1 VNTRFKF
8 KLLTTAALLACV
20 FLFQAAAFAQTSR
33 GTVSGVVTDPQGA
46 AVAGANVSILDTQTN
61 LTRTTTTNGE
71 GFYRF
76 DAVDLGNHTLTVNA
90 PGFGEM
96 VKTNLI
102 VSAGLT
108 STVDAQ
114 LAVGQQ
120 SITIDVTAEGGA
132 IIQTEAPVRGGNI
145 STTQVTEL
153 PFAGR
158 NPTALALTLPGVT
171 TNRTGVGVSTF
182 VVNGARGRSNNFLI
196 DGTEN
201 NDISVAGQGFQITN
215 PDAIQ
220 EVSVQTSNFDA
231 EFGRAGGAVVNVITK
246 PGTNEFHGT
255 LSYLL
260 DSRVD
265 DAITSSESRDPN
277 IASNGLPFGIENI
290 FSGTFGGPLFLPKF
304 GEGGKSYSSGR
315 SRTFFF
321 GAYQEDRVRAVAS
334 ATTLV
339 TPTAAGRATLRSVFA
354 PGASANVD
362 ALLNFTANTVGSG
375 GAFFVPLGVAPGAA
389 GTSSTTC
396 SAAGVAAAG
405 NRPCVQFGTFVL
417 QQPFLNTDK
426 QGQIRID
433 HKVSETNQFSSRF
446 LFDRNDIPGASPYF
460 PGFGADQANRYYNF
474 LIADTQV
481 FSPVF
486 TNETRVAYNRIVLSF
501 PLEDPG
507 GPAGTFPRISI
518 GSGISALGASTSFP
532 QGRTANNYVV
542 QDTATYVRGDH
553 TFRGGVD
560 FLRQISTQAAP
571 FAPRGIIT
579 YGASNGYSSFG
590 NFVDNFGGS
599 SGSVQKDFGSAVYF
613 PQLYRTA
620 AFFQDRWKAS
630 DALTL
635 TLGARY
641 EYFGTPFNTLRTPA
655 FTGLFNVN
663 PVTLTGPFSQPN
675 QVQADR
681 NNWAPTIGVAY
692 APSYTNGLLGGFFG
706 ERKSVIRAGY
716 QIGYDSFFNNIA
728 SNAATSSPNLISTLL
743 NSQATTGS
751 PRGTSSF
758 SAQFPA
764 VPNLNARSGQTL
776 IAPNLVNPYYQR
788 FSLGMQRELPY
799 NMVMDISYV
808 GSRGV
813 KLYINE
819 DANPLVR
826 PELRILPSGYTGPT
840 LCTIGGTITAA
851 QATPGFPAGSPCP
864 ITGRLDNL
872 QGGRTVRTN
881 GGASTY
887 HSGQLEVRRRFVN
900 HFLVTGSYTWSKL
913 ISNAD
918 EVFATGVAGSA
929 ASFFAVP
936 AVFGGDR
943 LDRALSQNDRTHRA
957 AFTYVIDSPW
967 FNDQRGFVGHALGG
981 WQVSGVTTFE
991 SGQPFSVLNLL
1002 DADGIG
1008 GNNDRPTFNPNGQR
1022 GVRAIPTVD
1031 TRATITVN
1039 NATVANPNFGAIT
1052 GYTNPETGQPIDPNT
1067 AQFIVNPAF
1076 IIGAPMSVARVGNL
1090 GRNTER
1096 SPGINNW
1103 NVNLIKRTNVSE
1115 NVRLEFR
1122 TEFYN
1127 IFNHPQYLT
1136 GSVSPFSPTGGLV
1149 NSNANT
1155 ATVGQFLNA
1164 AGTTTDAGGRVIR
1177 YQLKLIF

>member
-1 VNTRFKF
+1 MKTRLKF
-8 KLLTTAALLACV
+8 KLLTTATLLACV

-33 GTVSGVVTDPQGA
+33 GTVNGVVTDPQGA
-46 AVAGANVSILDTQTN
+46 SVAGANVTLLDTQTN
-61 LTRTTTTNGE
+61 LTRTATTNGE

-76 DAVDLGNHTLTVNA
+76 DAVDLGNHTVTINA

-96 VKTNLI
+96 IKTNVL
-102 VSAGLT
+102 VNAGQT

-114 LAVGQQ
+114 LAVGTQA
-120 SITIDVTAEGGA
+120 ITIDVTADAGA
-132 IIQTEAPVRGGNI
+132 AIQTEAPVRGGNI
-145 STTQVTEL
+145 STMQVTEL

-158 NPTALALTLPGVT
+158 NPTALALTLPGVS
-171 TNRTGVGVSTF
+171 TNRTGVGISTF

-215 PDAIQ
+215 PDAVQ
-220 EVSVQTSNFDA
+220 EVSIQTSNFDA
-231 EFGRAGGAVVNVITK
+231 EFGRAGGAVVNTITK
-246 PGTNEFHGT
+246 SGTNEFHGT

-265 DAITSSESRDPN
+265 DAITSSESRDPG
-277 IASNGLPFGIENI
+277 IAANGLPFGIENI

-304 GEGGKSYSSGR
+304 GEGGKSYSNGR
-315 SRTFFF
+315 DRTFFF
-321 GAYQEDRVRAVAS
+321 GAYQEDRIRSVAS
-334 ATTLV
+334 ATTVV
-339 TPTAAGRATLRSVFA
+339 TPTARGRDTLRSVFA
-354 PGASANVD
+354 PGASANID

-375 GAFFVPLGVAPGAA
+375 GAFFVPLGLAPGAP

-396 SAAGVAAAG
+396 SATGVAAAG
-405 NRPCVQFGTFVL
+405 NRPCVEFGSFVL
-417 QQPFLNTDK
+417 TQPVLVTDK

-433 HKVSETNQFSSRF
+433 HRFSDNNQFSSRF
-446 LFDRNDIPGASPYF
+446 LFDRTDAPNASVSF
-460 PGFGADQANRYYNF
+460 PGFGADQTNRYYNF

-481 FSPVF
+481 LSPVI
-486 TNETRVAYNRIVLSF
+486 TNETRVAYNRIVLFF
-501 PLEDPG
+501 PLQDPG
-507 GPAGTFPRISI
+507 GPAGTFPRITI
-518 GSGISALGASTSFP
+518 GSGISALGASNSFP

-571 FAPRGIIT
+571 FSPRGLFT
-579 YGASNGYSSFG
+579 YAASNGYSSFG
-590 NFVDNFGGS
+590 NFADNFSGN
-599 SGSVQKDFGSAVYF
+599 SGSVTRDFGSAVYF

-620 AFFQDRWKAS
+620 AFFQDRWKTT

-635 TLGARY
+635 TLGVRY

-663 PVTLTGPFSQPN
+663 PVTLTGPFSEPN

-681 NNWAPTIGVAY
+681 NNWAPTIGVAW
-692 APSYTNGLLGGFFG
+692 APSYEKGLLGGFFG
-706 ERKSVIRAGY
+706 EHKSVIRAGY

-728 SNAATSSPNLISTLL
+728 SNAATSSPNLISTTI
-743 NSQATTGS
+743 TTQTTVAN
-751 PRGTSSF
+751 PRGLANF
-758 SAQFPA
+758 SAQVPT

-788 FSLGMQRELPY
+788 FSLGMQRELPFKV
-799 NMVMDISYV
+799 VMDISYV

-819 DANPLVR
+819 DANPSVR

-840 LCTIGGTITAA
+840 NCTIGGTITAA

-872 QGGRTVRTN
+872 QGGRTIRTN
-881 GGASTY
+881 GGGSTY
-887 HSGQLEVRRRFVN
+887 HSGQLEVRRRFAN
-900 HFLVTGSYTWSKL
+900 NFLVTGAYTWSKL
-913 ISNAD
+913 ITNAD
-918 EVFATGVAGSA
+918 EVFATGVATSA
-929 ASFFAVP
+929 ASVFAVP
-936 AVFGGDR
+936 AIFGGDR

-967 FNDQRGFVGHALGG
+967 FRDQRGFAGHALGG
-981 WQVSGVTTFE
+981 WQVSGVTSFE
-991 SGQPFSVLNLL
+991 SGQPFTVLNLL

-1008 GNNDRPTFNPNGQR
+1008 GNNDRPTFNPLGQR
-1022 GVRAIPTVD
+1022 GVRAIPVVD
-1031 TRATITVN
+1031 AT
-1039 NATVANPNFGAIT
+1039 GAILR
-1052 GYTNPETGQPIDPNT
+1052 YTNPETGATIDPLT
-1067 AQFIVNPAF
+1067 AQFIVNPAYV
-1076 IIGAPMSVARVGNL
+1076 IGGSGSVPRVGNL

-1115 NVRLEFR
+1115 NVKVEFR

-1136 GSVSPFSPTGGLV
+1136 GSVSPFSPTGGTV
-1149 NSNANT
+1149 TSNANT
-1155 ATVGQFLNA
+1155 ATVGQFLNP
-1164 AGTTTDAGGRVIR
+1164 AGTTTDGGGRVIR

>member
-1 VNTRFKF
+1 MKTRF
-8 KLLTTAALLACV
+8 KLLTTAALLACI

-33 GTVSGVVTDPQGA
+33 GTVNGVVTDPQGA
-46 AVAGANVSILDTQTN
+46 AVAGANVSLLDTQTN
-61 LTRTTTTNGE
+61 LTRTATTNGE

-76 DAVDLGNHTLTVNA
+76 DAVDLGNHTVTINA

-96 VKTNLI
+96 IKTNVI
-102 VSAGLT
+102 VNAGQT

-114 LAVGQQ
+114 LAVGAQA
-120 SITIDVTAEGGA
+120 ITIDVTADAGA
-132 IIQTEAPVRGGNI
+132 AIQTEAPVRGGNI
-145 STTQVTEL
+145 STAQVTEL
-153 PFAGR
+153 PYSGR

-171 TNRTGVGVSTF
+171 TNRTGVGISTF

-215 PDAIQ
+215 PDAVQ
-220 EVSVQTSNFDA
+220 EVSIQTSNFDA
-231 EFGRAGGAVVNVITK
+231 EFGRAGGAVVNTITK
-246 PGTNEFHGT
+246 SGTNEFHGT

-277 IASNGLPFGIENI
+277 IAANGLPFGIENI
-290 FSGTFGGPLFLPKF
+290 FSGTFGGPLYLPRF
-304 GEGGKSYSSGR
+304 GEGGRSTISGKD
-315 SRTFFF
+315 RTFFF
-321 GAYQEDRVRAVAS
+321 GAYQEDRIRSVAS
-334 ATTLV
+334 ATTVV
-339 TPTAAGRATLRSVFA
+339 TPTEAGRATLRSVFA
-354 PGASANVD
+354 PGASANID
-362 ALLNFTANTVGSG
+362 ALLNFTANTVGTG
-375 GAFFVPLGVAPGAA
+375 GTFFVPLGLAPGAP

-396 SAAGVAAAG
+396 SAAGVPAAG
-405 NRPCVQFGTFVL
+405 NRPCVQFGSFTLTQPVL
-417 QQPFLNTDK
+417 VTDK

-433 HKVSETNQFSSRF
+433 HRFSENNQFSSRF
-446 LFDRNDIPGASPYF
+446 LFDRTDAPNASVSF
-460 PGFGADQANRYYNF
+460 PGFGADQTNRYYNF

-481 FSPVF
+481 LSPVL
-486 TNETRVAYNRIVLSF
+486 TNETRVAYNRIQLFF
-501 PLEDPG
+501 PLQDPG
-507 GPAGTFPRISI
+507 GPAGTFPRITI

-571 FAPRGIIT
+571 FAPRGAIT
-579 YGASNGYSSFG
+579 YGASNGYSSFA
-590 NFVDNFGGS
+590 NFADNFSGN
-599 SGSVQKDFGSAVYF
+599 SGSIQRDFGSAIYF

-620 AFFQDRWKAS
+620 AFFQDRWKTTDS
-630 DALTL
+630 LTL
-635 TLGARY
+635 TLGVRY

-655 FTGLFNVN
+655 YTGLFNVN
-663 PVTLTGPFSQPN
+663 PVTLTGPFSEPN

-681 NNWAPTIGVAY
+681 NNWAPTLGIAW
-692 APSYTNGLLGGFFG
+692 APTYEKGLLGGFFG
-706 ERKSVIRAGY
+706 EHKSVIRAGY

-728 SNAATSSPNLISTLL
+728 SNAATSSPNLISTVVTT
-743 NSQATTGS
+743 QTTTAT
-751 PRGTSSF
+751 PRGLANF
-758 SAQFPA
+758 SAQVPQT
-764 VPNLNARSGQTL
+764 PNLNARSGQTL

-799 NMVMDISYV
+799 QIVMDISYV

-819 DANPLVR
+819 DANPSVR
-826 PELRILPSGYTGPT
+826 PELRILPAGYAGPT
-840 LCTIGGTITAA
+840 NCTINGTITAA

-864 ITGRLDNL
+864 LTGRLDNL

-881 GGASTY
+881 GGSSTY
-887 HSGQLEVRRRFVN
+887 HSGQLEVRRRFAN
-900 HFLVTGSYTWSKL
+900 NFLLTGAYTWSKL
-913 ISNAD
+913 ISNSD
-918 EVFATGVAGSA
+918 EVFAVGVAGSV
-929 ASFFAVP
+929 SSVFAVP

-943 LDRALSQNDRTHRA
+943 LERGLSQNDRTHRA
-957 AFTYVIDSPW
+957 SFTYVIDSPW
-967 FNDQRGFVGHALGG
+967 FRDQRGFVGRALGG
-981 WQVSGVTTFE
+981 WQLSGVTSFE
-991 SGQPFSVLNLL
+991 SGQPFTVLNLL

-1008 GNNDRPTFNPNGQR
+1008 SNNDRPTFNPAGQR
-1022 GVRAIPTVD
+1022 GVRAVPVVD
-1031 TRATITVN
+1031 AT
-1039 NATVANPNFGAIT
+1039 GAILR
-1052 GYTNPETGQPIDPNT
+1052 YTNPETGQTIDPLT
-1067 AQFIVNPAF
+1067 AQFIVNPAYV
-1076 IIGAPMSVARVGNL
+1076 IGGSGSVARVGNL

-1103 NVNLIKRTNVSE
+1103 NMNLIKRTNVSE
-1115 NVRLEFR
+1115 NVKVEFR

-1127 IFNHPQYLT
+1127 VFNHPQYLT
-1136 GSVSPFSPTGGLV
+1136 GSVSPFSPAGGTI

-1155 ATVGQFLNA
+1155 ASVGQFLNP
-1164 AGTTTDAGGRVIR
+1164 AGLTTDGGGRVIR